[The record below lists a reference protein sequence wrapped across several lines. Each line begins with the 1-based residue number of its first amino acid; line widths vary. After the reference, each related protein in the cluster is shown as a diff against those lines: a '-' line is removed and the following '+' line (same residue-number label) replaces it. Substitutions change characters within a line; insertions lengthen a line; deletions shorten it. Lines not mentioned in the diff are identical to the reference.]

1 MISEIL
7 GKKLGMTQVYDAQNV
22 LVPVSVVQA
31 GPCSVVQIKT
41 VETDGYHAVQLGF
54 AEKKAKNTA
63 GGELGHAKKA
73 GLDAAP
79 RVLAEVRLDA
89 AATVKV
95 GDVVNVTSFSE
106 GQLVDVIGITK
117 GKGFQGV
124 VKRFRVAG
132 GPAAHGSMFHR
143 RIGSVGMRQTPGRVW
158 KNQRMPGHM
167 GSEKRT
173 VQNLRVV
180 KVIAD
185 QNLILVKGAI
195 PGANGDDVI
204 VRTAIKG
211 QWALPTPPAVAPA
224 DAKKAAAK
232 PAAKPAAA
240 PAKK

>member
-1 MISEIL
+1 MISSLL

-22 LVPVSVVQA
+22 LVPVTVVEA
-31 GPCSVVQIKT
+31 GPCSVVQVKT
-41 VETDGYHAVQLGF
+41 AASDGYNAVQIGF
-54 AEKKAKNTA
+54 SAKKAKNA
-63 GGELGHAKKA
+63 SKAERVHAKKA

-79 RVLAEVRLDA
+79 RVLSEVRLA
-89 AATVKV
+89 AAPTLKV
-95 GDVVNVTSFSE
+95 GDIVNVTSFAE

-143 RIGSVGMRQTPGRVW
+143 RIGSIGMRQTPGRVW
-158 KNQRMPGHM
+158 KNQAMPGHM

-185 QNLILVKGAI
+185 KNLILVKGAI

-204 VRTAIKG
+204 VRSAIKG
-211 QWALPTPPAVAPA
+211 QP
-224 DAKKAAAK
+224 KA
-232 PAAKPAAA
+232 
-240 PAKK
+240 

>member
-1 MISEIL
+1 MISSLL

-22 LVPVSVVQA
+22 LVPVTVVEA
-31 GPCSVVQIKT
+31 GPCSVVQVKT
-41 VETDGYHAVQLGF
+41 TETDGYNAVQIGF
-54 AEKKAKNTA
+54 STKKTKNTSKA
-63 GGELGHAKKA
+63 ELSHAKKA
-73 GLDAAP
+73 GLDIAP
-79 RVLAEVRLDA
+79 RVLSEVRLTA
-89 AATVKV
+89 ASTLKV
-95 GDVVNVTSFSE
+95 GDVLTVTSFAE

-132 GPAAHGSMFHR
+132 GPATHGSMFHR

-158 KNQRMPGHM
+158 KNQAMPGHM
-167 GSEKRT
+167 GTEKRT

-185 QNLILVKGAI
+185 KNLILVKGAI

-211 QWALPTPPAVAPA
+211 QPTQA
-224 DAKKAAAK
+224 
-232 PAAKPAAA
+232 
-240 PAKK
+240 

>member
-7 GKKLGMTQVYDAQNV
+7 GKKIGMTQVYDAQNV
-22 LVPVSVVQA
+22 LIPVSVVEA

-54 AEKKAKNTA
+54 STKKVKNTA
-63 GGELGHAKKA
+63 AGELGHAKKA
-73 GLDAAP
+73 GLESAP
-79 RVLAEVRLDA
+79 RVLGEVRLAA

-95 GDVVNVTSFSE
+95 GDIVTVASFTE
-106 GQLVDVIGITK
+106 GQLVDVSGISK

-124 VKRFRVAG
+124 VKRFRVGG

-167 GSEKRT
+167 GGDART
-173 VQNLRVV
+173 VQNLRIV

-185 QNLILVKGAI
+185 KNLILVKGAI

-204 VRTAIKG
+204 VRTAVKG
-211 QWALPTPPAVAPA
+211 QWALPVPPAPVEVKKGAAPA
-224 DAKKAAAK
+224 KAAAK
-232 PAAKPAAA
+232 K
-240 PAKK
+240 